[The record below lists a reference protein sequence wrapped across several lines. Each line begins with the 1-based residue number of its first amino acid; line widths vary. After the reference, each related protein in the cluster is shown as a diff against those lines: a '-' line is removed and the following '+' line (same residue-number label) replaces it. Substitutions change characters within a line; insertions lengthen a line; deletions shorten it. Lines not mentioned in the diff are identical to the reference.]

1 MSGHSKWA
9 TIKRKKGATD
19 AARGKVFTKL
29 IREVV
34 TAARIGGGD
43 IDSNPRL
50 RKAVQDCRAQQ
61 MPADNI
67 KRAIQRGTGEIEGAS
82 YDEVLYEGTGPSGT
96 LFLVE
101 GMTDNRNRAAAE
113 LRKIFEKHNG
123 NMGGSG
129 AAAWAFDRLG
139 VITLDKTQVS
149 EDQLMEAAL
158 EAGAEDYRDEG
169 DVWAVYTP
177 AHDVDKIA
185 AALEA
190 AKLPIQSAK
199 AAFVPK
205 NKKTVTER
213 DAEVCL
219 NLVEALDDH
228 DDVQNVFSDF
238 DISAEE
244 LAKLTGSIPPA
255 PAKG

>member
-1 MSGHSKWA
+1 
-9 TIKRKKGATD
+9 
-19 AARGKVFTKL
+19 
-29 IREVV
+29 
-34 TAARIGGGD
+34 
-43 IDSNPRL
+43 
-50 RKAVQDCRAQQ
+50 
-61 MPADNI
+61 
-67 KRAIQRGTGEIEGAS
+67 
-82 YDEVLYEGTGPSGT
+82 VLYEGTGPSGT

-113 LRKIFEKHNG
+113 IRKIFEKHNG

-129 AAAWAFDRLG
+129 TAAWAFDRLG
-139 VITLDKTQVS
+139 VITLEKSQVS

-177 AHDVDKIA
+177 PHDVDKVSA
-185 AALEA
+185 AFEA
-190 AKLPIQSAK
+190 AKLPMQSSK

-205 NKKTVTER
+205 NKKTVSER

-238 DISAEE
+238 DISEE
-244 LAKLTGSIPPA
+244 DLAKLVSAGSIPPTSA
-255 PAKG
+255 R